1 VARMNKQA
9 LALLAL
15 AAFGVAPTVAAQD
28 GTAYYGLSLGEFDY
42 EDNNFGDDLFADS
55 VSAWHLMVGYQFME
69 HLGVEGSYG
78 QSSTIRDTQTFPG
91 IVPGTDDEVTFVSE
105 LDQILTIRLIGVL
118 PFDNGVSLMAGV
130 GYADIKQDIEV
141 IVNGSPFLSG
151 EVSGNNPAYYVGAQY
166 DWDRVALRLAYE
178 KYDIDGA
185 DAAET
190 SLTFF
195 YKL

>member
-1 VARMNKQA
+1 MKYLL
-9 LALLAL
+9 LALLML
-15 AAFGVAPTVAAQD
+15 GVAPTVEAQPD
-28 GTAYYGLSLGEFDY
+28 AAYYGVSLGKFDF
-42 EDNNFGDDLFADS
+42 EENDFLGFPGS
-55 VSAWHLMVGYQFME
+55 QVSDKVSSYRLMVGYQFME
-69 HLGVEGSYG
+69 HLAVEGSYG
-78 QSSTIRDTQTFPG
+78 QSSTIRDTRTFPG
-91 IVPGTDDEVTFVSE
+91 NLPGTEDEVTFVSE

-141 IVNGSPFLSG
+141 IVNGSPFLGG

-166 DWDRVALRLAYE
+166 DWDRIALRLAYE